1 MSAIFIDHYA
11 ALEIPRTAAGEDVR
25 RAFRR
30 LARVHHPDRGGE
42 ALRFHEIYTAYRLLS
57 NEDDR
62 ARFDRQLVLR
72 HVRSIMGQRKFI
84 HPSRIVVPT
93 TMAALAKRGLLR
105 KQFRGRDRR
114 MHLRVDY
121 DLELPLGDDELKLPL
136 LVPVPVTLR
145 NICPECRGGDTHC
158 PVCNGR
164 GSYKSGG
171 MFRLN
176 IDGGLVTGQIIEI
189 RLQGMRP
196 APLQYYKKSTIRI
209 KVTRAA

>member
-1 MSAIFIDHYA
+1 
-11 ALEIPRTAAGEDVR
+11 
-25 RAFRR
+25 
-30 LARVHHPDRGGE
+30 
-42 ALRFHEIYTAYRLLS
+42 
-57 NEDDR
+57 
-62 ARFDRQLVLR
+62 
-72 HVRSIMGQRKFI
+72 
-84 HPSRIVVPT
+84 
-93 TMAALAKRGLLR
+93 
-105 KQFRGRDRR
+105 
-114 MHLRVDY
+114 
-121 DLELPLGDDELKLPL
+121 
-136 LVPVPVTLR
+136 PVTLR